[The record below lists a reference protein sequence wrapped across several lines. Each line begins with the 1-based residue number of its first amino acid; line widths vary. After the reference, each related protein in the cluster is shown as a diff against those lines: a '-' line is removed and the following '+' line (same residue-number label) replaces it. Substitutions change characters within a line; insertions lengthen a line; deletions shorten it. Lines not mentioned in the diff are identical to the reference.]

1 MTVLSKLRTRKL
13 RTFVRPE
20 TNQTRVV
27 RNHKCLVVQLEGI
40 ESLRFRLDEKDLL
53 PLGVL
58 VDELCYVASIMDVL
72 GDTLDNVDRGCVYQ
86 R

>member
-27 RNHKCLVVQLEGI
+27 RNHKCLVVQLESI
-40 ESLRFRLDEKDLL
+40 KCLRFRLDEKDLL

-58 VDELCYVASIMDVL
+58 VDELCYAVASMPCGFDGSYEVD
-72 GDTLDNVDRGCVYQ
+72 GD
-86 R
+86 

>member
-1 MTVLSKLRTRKL
+1 MTVLFKLRTRKL

-27 RNHKCLVVQLEGI
+27 RNHKCLVVQLESI
-40 ESLRFRLDEKDLL
+40 EFLRFRLDEKDLL

-58 VDELCYVASIMDVL
+58 VDERCYVEVTSKRCGFD
-72 GDTLDNVDRGCVYQ
+72 GSHEVDCD
-86 R
+86 

>member
-13 RTFVRPE
+13 RNFVRPE

-27 RNHKCLVVQLEGI
+27 RNHACVVSTAREHGVLAF
-40 ESLRFRLDEKDLL
+40 LNLDEKELL

-58 VDELCYVASIMDVL
+58 VDELYYVAATSKRSGFDGSREVD
-72 GDTLDNVDRGCVYQ
+72 GD
-86 R
+86 

>member
-27 RNHKCLVVQLEGI
+27 RNHKCLVGQLETI
-40 ESLRFRLDEKDLL
+40 ERLRFRLVDKDLL

-58 VDELCYVASIMDVL
+58 VDELCYVAVTSKRRGFDGYHKVD
-72 GDTLDNVDRGCVYQ
+72 GD
-86 R
+86 